1 MIFLFCSIFQMKYI
15 LCILRKNVHN
25 ENYIGLKKRLIES
38 KFFSKTIIHH
48 IVKNKR
54 FFAFVNFINS
64 QYIELNQL

>member
-15 LCILRKNVHN
+15 LCILRKNVRN
-25 ENYIGLKKRLIES
+25 ENYIGLKKRLIV
-38 KFFSKTIIHH
+38 FFKTIIHH